1 MRHLVQRLT
10 ALLLTGATFALFG
23 CTAITAIT
31 DATRYYVLSPSPET
45 SPMSRTALS
54 SAGIGVGPVVIPGY
68 LDRLPIVTRGAN
80 DEVEISTYHRWAE
93 PLDSGIAET
102 LADNLAAQIGNERIA
117 VFPWRGG
124 VARVLDYQVTVV
136 VLRFDGSP
144 GRQVTLDA
152 RWRLLGKD
160 GRELALKRST
170 INEPVTGEG
179 YEPLVRGMSR
189 AIAALAR
196 EIGSEMR
203 SRAHARAA
211 GSS

>member
-1 MRHLVQRLT
+1 MRGPT
-10 ALLLTGATFALFG
+10 ALVLIATTFAFVG
-23 CTAITAIT
+23 CTAFTAIT
-31 DATRYYVLSPSPET
+31 DATRYHVLSPSPEMNST
-45 SPMSRTALS
+45 SRTALS
-54 SAGIGVGPVVIPGY
+54 SASIGVGPIVIPGY
-68 LDRLPIVTRGAN
+68 LDRLQIVTRGAN

-102 LADNLAAQIGNERIA
+102 LAEDLAAQIANERVA

-124 VARVLDYQVTVV
+124 VARVLDYQVAVV

-179 YEPLVRGMSR
+179 YEPLIRGMSR

-196 EIGSEMR
+196 DIGSELR
-203 SRAHARAA
+203 SRADARAA